1 MYLDVSHQE
10 RPFIISERAIF
21 RPVNGEKSGL
31 TSIDKIDKTKDFVG
45 SSWLVAAFLQG
56 KWQPLSKE
64 AGHFSGKYLGGLN
77 QKYNHLIFFLKNS
90 WLLA

>member
-31 TSIDKIDKTKDFVG
+31 TSIDKIDKTKDFARLLYG
-45 SSWLVAAFLQG
+45 EVAA
-56 KWQPLSKE
+56 
-64 AGHFSGKYLGGLN
+64 AAA
-77 QKYNHLIFFLKNS
+77 FF
-90 WLLA
+90 

>member
-45 SSWLVAAFLQG
+45 SSRLVAAFLQG
-56 KWQPLSKE
+56 KWQPLSKKP
-64 AGHFSGKYLGGLN
+64 A
-77 QKYNHLIFFLKNS
+77 IFQENI
-90 WLLA
+90 

>member
-1 MYLDVSHQE
+1 MLATE

-45 SSWLVAAFLQG
+45 SGGLVAAFL
-56 KWQPLSKE
+56 L
-64 AGHFSGKYLGGLN
+64 AGTQQAISIGL
-77 QKYNHLIFFLKNS
+77 HIRTSIRHEIFFIEFLDELGNFKKKNIFF
-90 WLLA
+90 

>member
-1 MYLDVSHQE
+1 MLATE

-45 SSWLVAAFLQG
+45 SGGLVAAFL
-56 KWQPLSKE
+56 L
-64 AGHFSGKYLGGLN
+64 AGSSRLFKQAGYFSEK
-77 QKYNHLIFFLKNS
+77 I
-90 WLLA
+90 